1 MPKLKFVLEEAVVE
15 PIVEPIV
22 EPTSH
27 PTKKKGRKPKAVLDD
42 DAKTVEDIPVKKK
55 GRKPKVVLDD
65 DAKTITDT
73 SSKKISYV
81 LDDST
86 PSELLMAETKE
97 EPLIV
102 KKVHKIVLTK
112 FMHSGKYYYLDAE
125 RDKLYM
131 YNGEQKHGDYV
142 GRWDS
147 HLEKIITNAED
158 SDLE

>member
-1 MPKLKFVLEEAVVE
+1 MPKPKFIIEEPTVE
-15 PIVEPIV
+15 PI
-22 EPTSH
+22 
-27 PTKKKGRKPKAVLDD
+27 KKKGRKPKAVLDD
-42 DAKTVEDIPVKKK
+42 DAKTVEDIPAKKK
-55 GRKPKVVLDD
+55 GRKPKAVLDD

-73 SSKKISYV
+73 SSKKISYI
-81 LDDST
+81 LDNSA
-86 PSELLMAETKE
+86 PSELFMAETKE

-112 FMHSGKYYYLDAE
+112 FMHSGKYYYLDTE
-125 RDKLYM
+125 RDKLYT
-131 YNGEQKHGDYV
+131 YTGDQQHGDYV